1 MTIKGKKKKNL
12 TFMHHRLLFISS
24 YYNLGLYFFKSQLI
38 KSAIYPLTPTTAILK
53 YPSVKR
59 TPQGFSPPPSHSS
72 DAPQILLPSMSFKL
86 YDSDHKA
93 P

>member
-1 MTIKGKKKKNL
+1 MTIKGKKNL
-12 TFMHHRLLFISS
+12 TFMQHRLLFISS

-38 KSAIYPLTPTTAILK
+38 NSAIYPLTPTTAILK

-59 TPQGFSPPPSHSS
+59 TPHSFSPALSHYS
-72 DAPQILLPSMSFKL
+72 DAPQILLPSPSFKL